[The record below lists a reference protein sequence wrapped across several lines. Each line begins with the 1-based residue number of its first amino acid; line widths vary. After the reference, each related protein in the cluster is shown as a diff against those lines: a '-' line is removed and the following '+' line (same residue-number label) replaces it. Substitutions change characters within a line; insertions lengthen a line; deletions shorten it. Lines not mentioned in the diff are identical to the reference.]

1 MSFLGGSSPILC
13 SKRLLAVCVIV
24 VQLGILRLRF
34 KYSLE
39 LFNFSTIILNHE
51 NSEKKWEK
59 YLYLPGMR
67 SNSIGKEKSRLKP
80 TVKRVQILSE
90 LTTYSQLPLSIELG
104 YNEIPTYIEV
114 DIFP

>member
-1 MSFLGGSSPILC
+1 MPKDFGSFFSRTKGLKCHFFGESSPIFG
-13 SKRLLAVCVIV
+13 SKRLLAVCITV

-67 SNSIGKEKSRLKP
+67 SNSIGKEKSGLKP
-80 TVKRVQILSE
+80 KYRRV
-90 LTTYSQLPLSIELG
+90 
-104 YNEIPTYIEV
+104 
-114 DIFP
+114 